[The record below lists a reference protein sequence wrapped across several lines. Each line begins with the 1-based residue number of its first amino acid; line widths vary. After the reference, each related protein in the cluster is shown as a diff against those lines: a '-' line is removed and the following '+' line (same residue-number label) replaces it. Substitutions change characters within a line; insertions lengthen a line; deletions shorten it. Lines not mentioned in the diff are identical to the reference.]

1 MSVCSNAAQ
10 QPENRILASLPRQ
23 EYQRMLPDLKPVSLK
38 LGDVLYEADE
48 TIRHVYFPNKSV
60 ASLIWAA
67 GDGLTI
73 EVGMVGSEGMTGI
86 SIISGIKT
94 LPYKT
99 VVQGADGAMR
109 MKTNLLISEFNKH
122 GALHDLLLQYTHG
135 LFIQVARTAI
145 CNRIHPIYE
154 RFCRWVLM
162 IRDRVHS
169 NDLDLTHEFIG
180 SMLGARRSDVTIAAG
195 ILQKAELIRYSR
207 GHITILDPQGM
218 EAAACECYRIS
229 KKEFDRVSL
238 VL

>member
-1 MSVCSNAAQ
+1 MSVRSNATQ

-60 ASLIWAA
+60 ASFIWAA

-94 LPYKT
+94 LPYRT

-109 MKTNLLISEFNKH
+109 MKTHLLISEFNKH

-145 CNRIHPIYE
+145 CNRIHPIHE

-162 IRDRVHS
+162 IRDRMHS